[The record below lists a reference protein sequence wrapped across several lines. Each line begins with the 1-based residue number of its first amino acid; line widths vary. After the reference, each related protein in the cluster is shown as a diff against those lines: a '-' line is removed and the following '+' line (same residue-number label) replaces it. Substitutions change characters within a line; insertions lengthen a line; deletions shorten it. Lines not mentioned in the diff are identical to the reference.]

1 MSDTLFSNLETKLV
15 HAGRKPRYTQG
26 SVNTV
31 VQRASSLV
39 FPTVADKKHA
49 TKNRYKGELF
59 YGRRGTLTHFALQD
73 AMCELEGG
81 AGCYLYPC
89 GAAAVTNAI
98 LAFVAQGDHVLMTGA
113 AYEPTQ
119 DFCNVILKNIG
130 VETSYYDPMI
140 GEGICELIQPN
151 TKVLFLE
158 SPSSLTMEVPDVPTL
173 VRVAR
178 KVNPEIVIMIDNTWG
193 GGVLFPALSH
203 GIDISI
209 QAGTKYLVGHS
220 DVMIGT
226 AVSNERCWDQLR
238 ERSYLMGQMVDA
250 DSAYMTARGLR
261 TLGIRLKEHGERS
274 LQIAEWL
281 AKRSEVKSVF
291 HPALP
296 SCPGHAF
303 FKRDFN
309 GASGLFSFELH
320 QKLSDEQLANF
331 LDHFELFTMAYSW
344 GGFESLILANQPS
357 EIARIRPNI
366 ERKLTG
372 TLIRIHVGL
381 EAVEDLIADLEKGFE
396 RLK

>member
-1 MSDTLFSNLETKLV
+1 M
-15 HAGRKPRYTQG
+15 
-26 SVNTV
+26 
-31 VQRASSLV
+31 
-39 FPTVADKKHA
+39 
-49 TKNRYKGELF
+49 
-59 YGRRGTLTHFALQD
+59 
-73 AMCELEGG
+73 
-81 AGCYLYPC
+81 
-89 GAAAVTNAI
+89 
-98 LAFVAQGDHVLMTGA
+98 
-113 AYEPTQ
+113 
-119 DFCNVILKNIG
+119 
-130 VETSYYDPMI
+130 
-140 GEGICELIQPN
+140 
-151 TKVLFLE
+151 
-158 SPSSLTMEVPDVPTL
+158 
-173 VRVAR
+173 RVAR
-178 KVNPEIVIMIDNTWG
+178 EVNPEIVIMIDNTWS
-193 GGVLFPALSH
+193 GGVLFPALSY

-281 AKRSEVKSVF
+281 AKCPEVKSVF